1 MAGND
6 INLILS
12 DDDSDDQFIQVPI
25 KKKDFGDFITSLL
38 GQPETINGRKNG
50 SFTIDH
56 TWLVNLHHL
65 IEQRI
70 KLQAKSSLVD
80 FTAVISYH
88 DAPDRTITNAKGF
101 IHFNET
107 RIVTTKSIELN
118 WTYLVIFPGKPAPE
132 KQEISVKF
140 IADPSILIT
149 RPEAAFNRIA
159 EHSGGLAMF
168 TVAHTERT
176 WGDDITALLVREVD
190 ECFKPE
196 TFYDEHHDAITA
208 ILGVICIAIGIFLPG
223 FIEELIRYKEA
234 TELLVKALP
243 NGILF
248 TSLNIDEKLNLIFT
262 ILQPNNQLLTIGT
275 GYKVLSFFCSLAI
288 SVVIIFGFD
297 PKKRSHILITK
308 KDNTNKENY
317 EKKEKF
323 KLTKK
328 LISVASAIILGVG
341 GNYVYYLLHLPS

>member
-1 MAGND
+1 MAGSD

-50 SFTIDH
+50 SFRIDH
-56 TWLVNLHHL
+56 AWLVNIHHL

-70 KLQAKSSLVD
+70 KLQAKSTLVD
-80 FTAVISYH
+80 FTAIISYH
-88 DAPDRTITNAKGF
+88 DAPDRTITTAKGF

-107 RIVTTKSIELN
+107 RITTTKSIAIT

-132 KQEISVKF
+132 KQEISIRF

-149 RPEAAFNRIA
+149 RPEATFNRIA
-159 EHSGGLAMF
+159 EPSGGLATF
-168 TVAHTERT
+168 SVAHTERT
-176 WGDDITALLVREVD
+176 WGDDITALLMREVD
-190 ECFKPE
+190 ECFKAE
-196 TFYDEHHDAITA
+196 TFFDKHHDAITSILA
-208 ILGVICIAIGIFLPG
+208 IICFATGIFLPG
-223 FIEELIRYKEA
+223 YIEELIRHKEA
-234 TELLVKALP
+234 TELFIKTLP

-248 TSLNIDEKLNLIFT
+248 TSLNTEEKLNLILT
-262 ILQPNNQLLTIGT
+262 VLQPSNQLHAIGT

-288 SVVIIFGFD
+288 AVVIMFGFD
-297 PKKRSHILITK
+297 TKKKSYILITK
-308 KDNTNKENY
+308 KDNTDKDSD

-328 LISVASAIILGVG
+328 LISVVSAIALGVG
-341 GNYVYYLLHLPS
+341 GNYAYYLLHLPS